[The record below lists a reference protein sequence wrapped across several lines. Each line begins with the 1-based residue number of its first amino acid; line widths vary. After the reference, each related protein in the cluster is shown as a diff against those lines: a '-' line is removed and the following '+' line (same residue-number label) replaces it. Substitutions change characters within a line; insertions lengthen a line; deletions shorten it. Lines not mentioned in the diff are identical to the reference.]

1 MSSRAAVFGIV
12 LGLVVACLGPG
23 SRANAQTPATPES
36 PGLEQVSFDEAV
48 SRALAHNPSVGEAA
62 QAILRAE
69 AFLSEA
75 RSVFQPLAYGNV
87 GTTVLDAAVGFGD
100 AIVVPR
106 TQTAFSAT
114 VSYAFLA
121 ASRWAAKNQA
131 ADRVGTARVAAQ
143 ETRRQ
148 VATSAAQAYLAVILA
163 QRQREVTVRNRDTAK
178 ALEDYARTRYDAGQG
193 SRLNHVRS
201 VQQLASAEALIQ
213 LAELSLRRAQEALGV
228 TAFAEGPLDA
238 RGEPSL
244 PPAMPPANDAWL
256 AQRADFRL
264 FSAELGAADRV
275 VSDTWKSWLPTGT
288 ASFTPR
294 YVTPAGLFEP
304 SKRWRAVFQLE
315 IPIFDGTLGATKRAR
330 IAERETARL
339 RLDALTNQARS
350 ELRMA
355 QETVRRNEQIVTAIR
370 LAADSASEALRISEI
385 AYRAGATTNIEVVQ
399 AQQAA
404 RNAEIEAALAEDR
417 LRQARLDLLV
427 ALGQFP

>member
-1 MSSRAAVFGIV
+1 MSRRLVA
-12 LGLVVACLGPG
+12 LGLALAAFGLAPG
-23 SRANAQTPATPES
+23 AAAQTEAVTEP
-36 PGLEQVSFDEAV
+36 PGLEQVTFDEAV
-48 SRALAHNPSVGEAA
+48 SRALARNPSVGEAA

-75 RSVFQPLAYGNV
+75 RSVFQPYAYGNV
-87 GTTVLDAAVGFGD
+87 GTTVLDAARGFD
-100 AIVVPR
+100 ANIVQPR

-114 VSYAFLA
+114 VAYPVLA
-121 ASRWAAKNQA
+121 ASRWAEKNQA
-131 ADRVGTARVAAQ
+131 ADRVETARVAAE

-148 VATSAAQAYLAVILA
+148 VAVTAAQAYLAVILA
-163 QRQREVTVRNRDTAK
+163 QRQRQVTVRNRDTAK
-178 ALEDYARTRYDAGQG
+178 ALEDYARTRFDAGQG

-213 LAELSLRRAQEALGV
+213 VAELALRGAQEALGV
-228 TAFAEGPLDA
+228 AAFAEGPLDA
-238 RGEPSL
+238 RGDPML
-244 PPAMPPANDAWL
+244 PPALPPADDAWL
-256 AQRADFRL
+256 AGRPDVRL
-264 FSAELGAADRV
+264 FSSELRLADRI
-275 VSDTWKSWLPTGT
+275 VSDSWKSWLPTLT

-304 SKRWRAVFQLE
+304 SKSWRAFFQLE
-315 IPIFDGTLGATKRAR
+315 VPIFDGTLGPTKRAR

-339 RLDALTNQARS
+339 RLDALTNEARS
-350 ELRMA
+350 ELRVA
-355 QETVRRNEQIVTAIR
+355 QERVKRNERIVTAVR
-370 LAADSASEALRISEI
+370 QAAESAGEALGITEV

-404 RNAEIEAALAEDR
+404 RNAEIEAELAEDR